1 MHSSLEEF
9 EWTGTLEEVEETVEQ
24 LSAHINRASVLSQEG
39 EKLGRVN
46 RLYFG
51 KESIGGKMPT
61 GRRCITGSMPDDLG
75 GFN

>member
-1 MHSSLEEF
+1 MYSLEEF

-24 LSAHINRASVLSQEG
+24 LSARIKWASVLSLEE
-39 EKLGRVN
+39 EKLGRAN

-61 GRRCITGSMPDDLG
+61 GRRCITGTVPDDLG